1 MTSSKKAKLLASTLN
16 NNRKELSVSR
26 VLIIN
31 NLNERG
37 DSINALHFRW
47 SAPSDIALDELICF
61 TKSIKSYY
69 KNPLYKNSK
78 DAFNLASYHAASGIS
93 ADDLASI
100 KTFESMS
107 GKKYDSSEVNAARG
121 LISFDKDVIN
131 RFLINREAKIDIIW
145 SFDKNGLANLSN
157 TKIDI
162 SELFEDISPL
172 MLKCLEDLSDDEIA
186 GLLQNEKH
194 IKLRDLSL
202 EEITEYQK
210 SLPEYW
216 YNGYSITRKIGE

>member
-1 MTSSKKAKLLASTLN
+1 M
-16 NNRKELSVSR
+16 SR

-37 DSINALHFRW
+37 QSINALHFRW
-47 SAPSDIALDELICF
+47 SAPSNIALDELTRFIEI
-61 TKSIKSYY
+61 IKHYY
-69 KNPLYKNSK
+69 KNPLHKNSK
-78 DAFNLASYHAASGIS
+78 DTFNLASYQAASGIS

-100 KTFESMS
+100 KAFESMS
-107 GKKYDSSEVNAARG
+107 RKKYDGSKVNAARG
-121 LISFDKDVIN
+121 LISFDKNVIN

-145 SFDKNGLANLSN
+145 SFDENGLPDLSN

-202 EEITEYQK
+202 KEIAEYQK
-210 SLPEYW
+210 TLPEYW
-216 YNGYSITRKIGE
+216 YNGYNITRKIGE

>member
-1 MTSSKKAKLLASTLN
+1 M
-16 NNRKELSVSR
+16 SR

-31 NLNERG
+31 NLDERG
-37 DSINALHFRW
+37 QSINALHFRW

-61 TKSIKSYY
+61 IEIIKHYY

-78 DAFNLASYHAASGIS
+78 DAFNLASYSAASGIS

-100 KTFESMS
+100 KAFESMS
-107 GKKYDSSEVNAARG
+107 GKKYNDSSANASRG

-145 SFDKNGLANLSN
+145 SFDKNGLPDLSN

-172 MLKCLEDLSDDEIA
+172 MLKCLEDLSDDEIES
-186 GLLQNEKH
+186 LLQNEKH
-194 IKLRDLSL
+194 IKLRNLSI

-210 SLPEYW
+210 SLSDYW

>member
-1 MTSSKKAKLLASTLN
+1 M
-16 NNRKELSVSR
+16 SR
-26 VLIIN
+26 ILIIN
-31 NLNERG
+31 NLNERRQ
-37 DSINALHFRW
+37 SINALHFRW
-47 SAPSDIALDELICF
+47 SAPSEIALDELVRIIE
-61 TKSIKSYY
+61 TIKHYC

-78 DAFNLASYHAASGIS
+78 DAFNLASCSAASGIS

-100 KTFESMS
+100 KAFESMS
-107 GKKYDSSEVNAARG
+107 GEKYDGSKVNASRG
-121 LISFDKDVIN
+121 LISFDKDVIK

-145 SFDKNGLANLSN
+145 SFDKNGLPDLSN

-172 MLKCLEDLSDDEIA
+172 MLKCLEDLSDDEIEN
-186 GLLQNEKH
+186 LLQNEKH

-210 SLPEYW
+210 SLSDYW

>member
-1 MTSSKKAKLLASTLN
+1 M
-16 NNRKELSVSR
+16 SR

-37 DSINALHFRW
+37 ESINALHFRW

-61 TKSIKSYY
+61 TESIKSYY

-78 DAFNLASYHAASGIS
+78 DAFNLASYQAASGIS
-93 ADDLASI
+93 ADDLTSI
-100 KTFESMS
+100 KAFESMS
-107 GKKYDSSEVNAARG
+107 GEKYDGSKVNASRG

-145 SFDKNGLANLSN
+145 GFDKNGLPDLSN

-172 MLKCLEDLSDDEIA
+172 MLKCLEDLSDDKISN
-186 GLLQNEKH
+186 LMQNEKH

-210 SLPEYW
+210 TLPEYW
-216 YNGYSITRKIGE
+216 YNGYNITRKIGE

>member
-1 MTSSKKAKLLASTLN
+1 M
-16 NNRKELSVSR
+16 SR

-37 DSINALHFRW
+37 QSINALHFRW
-47 SAPSDIALDELICF
+47 SAPSDIALNELICF

-69 KNPLYKNSK
+69 KNPLHKNSK
-78 DAFNLASYHAASGIS
+78 DAFNLASCSAASGIS
-93 ADDLASI
+93 VDDLASI
-100 KTFESMS
+100 KAFESMS
-107 GKKYDSSEVNAARG
+107 GEKYAGSKVNAARG

-145 SFDKNGLANLSN
+145 SFDKNGNPDLSN

-172 MLKCLEDLSDDEIA
+172 MLKCLEDLSDDKIA
-186 GLLQNEKH
+186 DLLQNEKH

-210 SLPEYW
+210 SLPDYW

>member
-1 MTSSKKAKLLASTLN
+1 M
-16 NNRKELSVSR
+16 SR

-37 DSINALHFRW
+37 QSINALHFRW
-47 SAPSDIALDELICF
+47 SAPSDIALDELTRFIEI
-61 TKSIKSYY
+61 IKHYY

-78 DAFNLASYHAASGIS
+78 DAFILASYHAASGIS

-100 KTFESMS
+100 KTFENMS
-107 GKKYDSSEVNAARG
+107 GKKYDGSNVNVSRG

-145 SFDKNGLANLSN
+145 SFDKNGLPDLSN

-172 MLKCLEDLSDDEIA
+172 MLKCLEDLSDDEIE

-216 YNGYSITRKIGE
+216 YNGYNITRKIGE

>member
-1 MTSSKKAKLLASTLN
+1 VKLFASTLN
-16 NNRKELSVSR
+16 NNRKELSMSR

-37 DSINALHFRW
+37 QSINALHFRW
-47 SAPSDIALDELICF
+47 SAPSDIALDELTRFIEI
-61 TKSIKSYY
+61 IKSYY

-78 DAFNLASYHAASGIS
+78 DTFNLASCSAASGIS

-100 KTFESMS
+100 KAFESIS
-107 GKKYDSSEVNAARG
+107 GEKYDGSKVNAARG
-121 LISFDKDVIN
+121 LISFDKDVTN

-145 SFDKNGLANLSN
+145 NFDENGLPNLSN

-172 MLKCLEDLSDDEIA
+172 MLKCLEDLSASDVQNI
-186 GLLQNEKH
+186 LQNEKH
-194 IKLRDLSL
+194 IKLRDLSI

-210 SLPEYW
+210 KTLPEYW
-216 YNGYSITRKIGE
+216 YNGYNITRKIGE

>member
-1 MTSSKKAKLLASTLN
+1 M
-16 NNRKELSVSR
+16 SR

-47 SAPSDIALDELICF
+47 SAPSDIALDELLCF
-61 TKSIKSYY
+61 TESIKSYY

-78 DAFNLASYHAASGIS
+78 DAFNLASCSAASGIS

-100 KTFESMS
+100 KAFESMS
-107 GKKYDSSEVNAARG
+107 GEKYDGSKVNAARG

-131 RFLINREAKIDIIW
+131 RFLINREAKIDIVW
-145 SFDKNGLANLSN
+145 SFDKNRLPDLSN

-172 MLKCLEDLSDDEIA
+172 MLKCLEDLSDDEIES
-186 GLLQNEKH
+186 LLQNEKH

-210 SLPEYW
+210 SLSNYW

>member
-1 MTSSKKAKLLASTLN
+1 M
-16 NNRKELSVSR
+16 SR

-37 DSINALHFRW
+37 ESINALHFRW
-47 SAPSDIALDELICF
+47 SAPSDIALDELTRFIEI
-61 TKSIKSYY
+61 IKHYY

-78 DAFNLASYHAASGIS
+78 DAFILASYSAASGIS

-100 KTFESMS
+100 KAFESMS
-107 GKKYDSSEVNAARG
+107 GKNYDGSKVNAARG

-145 SFDKNGLANLSN
+145 RFDKNGNPNLSN

-162 SELFEDISPL
+162 SELFDNVSFHMIR
-172 MLKCLEDLSDDEIA
+172 CLEELSDDEISN
-186 GLLQNEKH
+186 LLQNEKH
-194 IKLRDLSL
+194 IKLRDLSI

-210 SLPEYW
+210 TLPEYW
-216 YNGYSITRKIGE
+216 YNGYNITRKIGE

>member
-1 MTSSKKAKLLASTLN
+1 M
-16 NNRKELSVSR
+16 SR
-26 VLIIN
+26 ILIIN
-31 NLNERG
+31 NLDERG
-37 DSINALHFRW
+37 NSINALHFRW
-47 SAPSDIALDELICF
+47 SAPSDIALDELTYFIER
-61 TKSIKSYY
+61 IKNHY

-107 GKKYDSSEVNAARG
+107 GEKYDGSEVNASSG

-145 SFDKNGLANLSN
+145 SFDKNGNPDLSN

-172 MLKCLEDLSDDEIA
+172 MLKCLEELSGDEVND
-186 GLLQNEKH
+186 LLQNEKH

-210 SLPEYW
+210 SLSNYW
-216 YNGYSITRKIGE
+216 YNGYNITRKIGE

>member
-1 MTSSKKAKLLASTLN
+1 MTSSKKVKLLASTLN
-16 NNRKELSVSR
+16 NNRKELSMSR

-31 NLNERG
+31 NLDERG
-37 DSINALHFRW
+37 QSINALHFRW

-61 TKSIKSYY
+61 TESIKSYY

-78 DAFNLASYHAASGIS
+78 DAFILASYHAASGIS

-107 GKKYDSSEVNAARG
+107 GEKYDGSKVNASQG

-145 SFDKNGLANLSN
+145 SFDKNGLPDLSN

-172 MLKCLEDLSDDEIA
+172 MLKCLENLSDDEIES
-186 GLLQNEKH
+186 LLQYEKH
-194 IKLRDLSL
+194 VKLKDLSI

-210 SLPEYW
+210 TLPEYW
-216 YNGYSITRKIGE
+216 YNGYNITRKIGE

>member
-16 NNRKELSVSR
+16 NNRKELSMSR

-37 DSINALHFRW
+37 ESINALHFRW
-47 SAPSDIALDELICF
+47 SAPSDIALDELTRFIEI
-61 TKSIKSYY
+61 IKHYY

-78 DAFNLASYHAASGIS
+78 DAFILASYSAASGIS

-100 KTFESMS
+100 KAFESMS
-107 GKKYDSSEVNAARG
+107 GKNYDGSKVNAARG

-145 SFDKNGLANLSN
+145 RFDKNGNPNLSN

-162 SELFEDISPL
+162 SELFDNVSFHMIR
-172 MLKCLEDLSDDEIA
+172 CLEELSDDEISN
-186 GLLQNEKH
+186 LLQNEKH
-194 IKLRDLSL
+194 IKLRDLSI

-210 SLPEYW
+210 TLPEYW
-216 YNGYSITRKIGE
+216 YNGYNITRKIGE